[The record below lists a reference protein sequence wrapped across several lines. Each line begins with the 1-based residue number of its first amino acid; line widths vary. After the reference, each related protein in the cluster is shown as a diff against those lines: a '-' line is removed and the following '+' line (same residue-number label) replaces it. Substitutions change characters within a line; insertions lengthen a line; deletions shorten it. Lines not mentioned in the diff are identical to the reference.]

1 MNTTYTELLN
11 WVSNDSVL
19 TNMIKPYLNLQ
30 GSKAQCVSKIFP
42 LVLTDTQSNEV
53 LVGYLNRL
61 VSNLSTTYNT
71 NKFIASL
78 VWSNVNINIK
88 TAVLEMAKYNMDNN
102 FLGSTLWTNYL
113 FNTFATMSIEL
124 KTNNTLSSCPE
135 CIHSAYLIDSVTS
148 TCNKSQSIN
157 FLIDE
162 SSGIGSGSFSLA
174 LSFLS
179 SYVSQT
185 NDDLSMMSI
194 NFFDNTF

>member
-1 MNTTYTELLN
+1 LNTTYTELLN

>member
-1 MNTTYTELLN
+1 
-11 WVSNDSVL
+11 
-19 TNMIKPYLNLQ
+19 MIKPYLNLQ